1 MLAIPGTL
9 HEFGRTISREAAER
23 VARDWWQL
31 LLNGLLLI
39 VSGMLIFSIDWTI
52 RSLATF
58 IGALF
63 IFQGLMETLNGG
75 IDAGVRRA
83 NVATGLL
90 SIAAGVAIVVWPSPG
105 LLVLGVFLGA
115 WLIIVGTVTVS
126 ASLAARRLIPNWWLL
141 LITGLLEIPLGV
153 LALAD
158 PGSTL
163 AALITVGGIWAV
175 VVGVMRTV
183 ISFELKRLPEDV
195 DRMLSAQS
203 AGSDA
208 AAQGNGAGNPVPHG
222 QRPRNPI
229 GQL

>member
-9 HEFGRTISREAAER
+9 HEFGRTISRESAER
-23 VARDWWQL
+23 IARYWWQL
-31 LLNGLLLI
+31 LLSGLLLI
-39 VSGMLIFSIDWTI
+39 VSGVLIFSIDWTL

-63 IFQGLMETLNGG
+63 IFQGLTETLNSGV
-75 IDAGVRRA
+75 DALARRA
-83 NVATGLL
+83 NFATGLL

-105 LLVLGVFLGA
+105 LLVLAVFLGA
-115 WLIIVGTVTVS
+115 WLIVVGTLTVS
-126 ASLAARRLIPNWWLL
+126 GSLAARRLIPNWWLL

-175 VVGVMRTV
+175 VVGVMRTIV
-183 ISFELKRLPEDV
+183 SFELKRLPEDV
-195 DRMLSAQS
+195 NRLFPAQS
-203 AGSDA
+203 AGADA
-208 AAQGNGAGNPVPHG
+208 AAQGNGAGNAVPHRRG
-222 QRPRNPI
+222 LATR
-229 GQL
+229 